1 MTKKLGANGAPREVA
16 MEDALAHLG
25 QGDPRM
31 ARLIERHGPPPLE
44 RTTNVFASLARA
56 IIYQQLSGKAANTIC
71 GRFEALW
78 EGENFPRPEQVLGAS
93 PESLRAVG
101 LSRQKASYLQ
111 DLAARFCRGEVRAGD
126 FDQLTDEEIARELT
140 AVKGIG
146 QWSADMFLIFALN
159 RPDVLPVGDLGIQK
173 GMQIYFRMRTLPKP
187 ERMIRSAAPWRPYRS
202 VACWYMYRVAENGL
216 NP

>member
-1 MTKKLGANGAPREVA
+1 MTKNLGANPTPRAVV
-16 MEDALAHLG
+16 MEHALAHLG

-31 ARLIERHGPPPLE
+31 ARLIERHGPPPLR

-56 IIYQQLSGKAANTIC
+56 IIYQQLSGKAADTIC

-78 EGENFPRPEQVLGAS
+78 EGDSFPLPEQVLAA
-93 PESLRAVG
+93 PPDALRGVG
-101 LSRQKASYLQ
+101 LSRQKASYLL
-111 DLAARFCRGEVRAGD
+111 DLAARFSRGEVRADD
-126 FDQLTDEEIARELT
+126 FDQLSDEEIARELT

-173 GMQIYFRMRTLPKP
+173 GMQIYFRMRGLPKP
-187 ERMIRSAAPWRPYRS
+187 ERMVRSAAPWRPYRS
-202 VACWYMYRVAENGL
+202 IASWYMYRVAENGL
-216 NP
+216 AT